1 MSSFRCNRCFCNCF
15 ICNLAFHICSK
26 WFVCW
31 IVTNCWH
38 CWYCCRCFIYNVM
51 HIFRGFITQISSG
64 DPKSTIKAPIS
75 CKLGSLRVQR
85 FKDECTCS
93 RHVSGNRRHKFYRYQ
108 QFLKHYSKTRVIKP
122 ASITSTT
129 FLKRDTKIPSILIRT
144 IQRFS
149 ESSLIQISSQKK
161 TSINNFVFSKVSAVI
176 LKRNET
182 SAFNDY
188 DFTKSLVDSYIYIDS
203 THRRPKGYT
212 VSSVSAI
219 KAFDKYYQLV
229 GSKQTLTNLKA
240 CKQYQKLKESFKVNT
255 NGEIL
260 SILIN
265 EQEKTVMEDAKKA
278 NEVLPVPAVR
288 RVGTISFEDSKEKSI
303 KMHQELDLS
312 LGKTSGKNSEK
323 NICDVHS
330 SPSLENNTTQP
341 SQCSSVQKFN
351 PMRFIRKNVDQSR
364 NTNINYLEFETEF
377 PRDYDDNIEMLSRE
391 AEHLEKQFRTPIRNC
406 HTDVQTNND
415 ITFSSEPQRDKSNPT
430 VATTAR
436 RRVGFKVEEKIEE
449 LIAQDVPHKPISSAG
464 RDSFE
469 DVTPPISASIE
480 VLSIS
485 NSKTSA
491 TQPINTIKAAHKD
504 DDDEPVAMSPC
515 GRFFKYDKEV
525 GRGSFKTVYRG
536 LDTETGVAVAW
547 CELLDKQVKK
557 SERTRFREEADMLKK
572 LQHPNIVRFYTYWE
586 NSVSRKKNIVLVTEL
601 MLSGTLKSYLK
612 RFKKINP
619 KVLKSWCRQI
629 LKGLHFLHT
638 RPLPIIH
645 RDLKCDN
652 IFITGTTGSVKIGDL
667 GLATLKNRSHAKSVI
682 GTPEFMAPEMYE
694 EHYDESVDVYAFG
707 MCMLEMAVSEYPYSE
722 CKGPAQIYKKVI
734 SGIKPAALTKVE
746 DPKVREIIEKCI
758 ELKKEDRPSC
768 KELLNSEFFEE
779 DIGIRVE
786 PTANEAFLSNPENN
800 IIEFRLRFLD
810 PKKRSSKHKE
820 NEAIQFEY
828 DIKKDD
834 CEQICQD
841 MTKENIITEDDS
853 RAVARMLKVQV
864 FSLIKERMQRQTQI
878 HLQNEKSRLEKLA
891 LQKQLEMLPT
901 NVEEDEEEYEEGESD
916 EESENL
922 KWNQLNSNSN
932 VLVENIANITAEKSR
947 RSDYEN
953 PSDSSFCETSVLSNT
968 QQQTA
973 GHVLEQNPFFQQSHY
988 QKISTQTLPTQS
1000 TISSGTMQA
1009 AVHFIQQ
1016 PQIASFKNLTTPM
1029 DDMPTLHTIPPN
1041 SQPNTIL
1048 PYINTSHSFINPQIP
1063 MSVSLPVTVSGSPSS
1078 SVPVSIASPP
1088 VIKQFAQHQTTQ
1100 QLLQKQQHLSQQ
1112 HHQLSQRQITQQCF
1126 GIQQPLNQQMSFYT
1140 QNLQQQVEQHKL
1152 VNLTHQDSIHES
1164 PQLMQQSCLKL
1175 NEIQTDL
1182 QHQHQ
1187 LSHNQQ
1193 EFTSNQVAPQQQ
1205 FHQQLAQEN
1214 DSSQLVAPQQVS
1226 FQQRLSQPQVFNP
1239 HKIVEH
1245 STQHPHQQTI
1255 HHVGTHTSSHM
1266 RTQNPN
1272 KQPSVEVLK
1281 LEIKPITTM
1290 SSSIIQPCSTVT
1302 QNQNTKQK
1310 LTEPTLSFSTAQET
1324 NNCCS
1329 ATEMKASNHT
1339 PIDET
1344 KISHT
1349 QKTRRTIRSVNER
1362 LPKLSVTGIEY
1373 DTVINCHMENKP
1385 KTITFKFDI
1394 NDVNPFEV
1402 AKKLI
1407 AQDLLSQNQSAVF
1420 VEMINEIIEKVKSN
1434 PHQIPRASS
1443 RTNSV
1448 ETRSVPPVLST
1459 EDQLNAR
1466 RISRFSVSRV
1476 DEQSSGERAA
1486 NNSKPD
1492 GIEAIGTDSPNLR
1505 VNFRSD
1511 RAEQFSNLDYCSLV
1525 STPAETTNTSGKYID
1540 INGTICSAI
1549 NSPIQTL
1556 INSQSMHHHNLPK
1569 LELEQP
1575 LQSYLSPQMPSQ
1587 ILQQHQFWEKLLLQ
1601 NNIAV
1606 PSLNSQLEYLHPS
1619 SSSLPQ
1625 NYWQHIPPILQQ
1637 ELVQK
1642 MSSYDE
1648 DQTNSLQ
1655 IAEILNPRNSTTN
1668 LTDLTSQAQYLK
1680 SQKSHIHVQ
1689 PERQQ
1694 LNSPPAQNQQ
1704 EIQHNQEIQKLQQ
1717 IKSEQIVQSQIHN
1730 RQHPLLTNQQ
1740 PAQKTNNVSQGP
1752 QVSTFI
1758 GGESMLSGTPVLMPY
1773 PTEEP
1778 VSLAAT
1784 HPQLLPTVIQSDIKH
1799 NLDSLV
1805 NQLCNLRLKT
1815 NQHQRLLLLRQR
1827 QLIEED
1833 ELRLKHYVEYE
1844 KLQKN
1849 LRECQTVQEN
1859 IERFLLNVETM
1870 GNEQRENFITQCAED
1885 EKRFEKPIKQ
1895 NKVLNFTDNMQ
1906 KKKMTVSGKVVELRM
1921 QRDLFGQFLCIS
1933 LQKSLD
1939 IDKVL
1944 IYPLTPVPLSM
1955 CHMDGSICK
1964 TNKAALLKVLE
1975 QQIEP
1980 HTPEHTNVKVL
1991 DGFFMLHLMREIP
2004 ATYGN
2009 ISTKIL
2015 SMFCSNN
2022 AEVVVIAFDRYIFP
2036 SIKDNEHSLRGM
2048 QVTQFH
2054 IEGPDQIRSSDF
2066 SNDLKNANFKEALV
2080 NFIIQHWTLDH
2091 AAPFVG
2097 NKTIYI
2103 NYDQCYKYKVN
2114 NGHVERTHDVL
2125 LSCPAHEEADTK
2137 IVFHVCQIDYDAHVT
2152 IRCSDTDVAIIMLS
2166 NMSALSNADVKVSM
2180 EAGVGNNQRFIN
2192 ISKLYETLGPKLSAA
2207 LPAFHALTGCD
2218 YNQSFFKKE
2227 KSRPYKI
2234 LQNSERFID
2243 SFIKLSNAPDDEL
2256 QNTFDII
2263 EEYVCRMYGFKK
2275 INKVNEARVATFL
2288 KTYKV
2293 LQNDD
2298 IFRLPKNNIDGSAL
2312 PPCKIELHQHLL
2324 RTTYIANIW
2333 AHANLQ
2339 VPTALHPTDFG
2350 WEEDEG
2356 KFNFKW
2362 FEGDQLPATL
2372 GDITIDDG
2380 DDQKSTEDPDE
2391 DLSRVDIAVSDND
2404 SDNEYDGDE
2413 SEESEI

>member
-1448 ETRSVPPVLST
+1448 ERDDLSTDLSKIYEANILVTEPFSKSFGSLPIAKISYLLKSSLPSTMEECINEPPLAQDTSYVERTELGGSNNNANVANAIVTILTPPSATTAPEMTNSSENLNESGSDSRKTSTASEYTSLSSDYTPDNTITSSASVFTMDHPGNDDKIESEICLEMVCQSKTGIELARNRKSVENIPKIVHRDIDWSTAERPYKTNTNKENTENLLHQFSLSKTLEKSISASLPGRKISRFLVNPVISSHDGSVNVTEITLAKPKSETFAETQGNTILGGHHPDSHNGTNGTKNNTLSSPSATVIINPVPVPTVTPSAVTSTTHPILTVANNSTNNTLEQLKIELENITHAHAFATSVVTSLNSTNDEINELPTQTIVAVMSSMPTPLHEQNSEETRSVPPVLST

-1849 LRECQTVQEN
+1849 LREYILLPVKKCQT
-1859 IERFLLNVETM
+1859 
-1870 GNEQRENFITQCAED
+1870 
-1885 EKRFEKPIKQ
+1885 
-1895 NKVLNFTDNMQ
+1895 
-1906 KKKMTVSGKVVELRM
+1906 
-1921 QRDLFGQFLCIS
+1921 
-1933 LQKSLD
+1933 
-1939 IDKVL
+1939 
-1944 IYPLTPVPLSM
+1944 
-1955 CHMDGSICK
+1955 
-1964 TNKAALLKVLE
+1964 
-1975 QQIEP
+1975 
-1980 HTPEHTNVKVL
+1980 
-1991 DGFFMLHLMREIP
+1991 
-2004 ATYGN
+2004 
-2009 ISTKIL
+2009 
-2015 SMFCSNN
+2015 
-2022 AEVVVIAFDRYIFP
+2022 
-2036 SIKDNEHSLRGM
+2036 
-2048 QVTQFH
+2048 
-2054 IEGPDQIRSSDF
+2054 
-2066 SNDLKNANFKEALV
+2066 
-2080 NFIIQHWTLDH
+2080 IQT
-2091 AAPFVG
+2091 
-2097 NKTIYI
+2097 
-2103 NYDQCYKYKVN
+2103 
-2114 NGHVERTHDVL
+2114 
-2125 LSCPAHEEADTK
+2125 
-2137 IVFHVCQIDYDAHVT
+2137 
-2152 IRCSDTDVAIIMLS
+2152 
-2166 NMSALSNADVKVSM
+2166 
-2180 EAGVGNNQRFIN
+2180 
-2192 ISKLYETLGPKLSAA
+2192 
-2207 LPAFHALTGCD
+2207 
-2218 YNQSFFKKE
+2218 
-2227 KSRPYKI
+2227 
-2234 LQNSERFID
+2234 
-2243 SFIKLSNAPDDEL
+2243 
-2256 QNTFDII
+2256 
-2263 EEYVCRMYGFKK
+2263 
-2275 INKVNEARVATFL
+2275 ARVTL
-2288 KTYKV
+2288 N
-2293 LQNDD
+2293 LN
-2298 IFRLPKNNIDGSAL
+2298 
-2312 PPCKIELHQHLL
+2312 
-2324 RTTYIANIW
+2324 
-2333 AHANLQ
+2333 AH
-2339 VPTALHPTDFG
+2339 
-2350 WEEDEG
+2350 
-2356 KFNFKW
+2356 
-2362 FEGDQLPATL
+2362 
-2372 GDITIDDG
+2372 
-2380 DDQKSTEDPDE
+2380 
-2391 DLSRVDIAVSDND
+2391 
-2404 SDNEYDGDE
+2404 
-2413 SEESEI
+2413 